1 MTGLMVKISGTW
13 LLVIL
18 AGMPLFASM
27 GLAALAFLWVR
38 PVRRSPAVLLAGLVV
53 VGLALASVWTQV
65 ERGRFHIA
73 SGIYTMGAPLW
84 WRDLGWTDKA
94 AALPSLLLIV
104 VPALALA
111 WSGVTVGLTVRGQPR
126 ERLLAALGAIVLLSC
141 FLAGVNYA
149 YRWIF
154 ALWPAVWLWRQAAD
168 SAPGRTRWAARLACA
183 LVLLGL
189 WLDGARAQ
197 APRFLLFA
205 GAALACTLVSPLGL
219 EQSVGIFSVG
229 KSALARTAVLEW
241 MPTFDAGFRQA
252 RFFWLAMLTTLGT
265 AALLIWQGRRCSAVD
280 VLMFLAFTVLAAW
293 SIRFL
298 VYVGLVAAF
307 VLAPLAR
314 RPPLDPQRATRTWA
328 WTGLV
333 HALVLVVAAR
343 YGNANGSF
351 PYRADAPEKLTL
363 PMVQALGDP
372 ALSGNVITSYAFGAE
387 LVYRA
392 YPRLK
397 PSIDSRID
405 SYGDDYLRFHEAMLA
420 SEGLMEEFVGRY
432 DVRYML
438 VKPAQ
443 FQAMQRWPSWT
454 AGRWS
459 VLLADSRAVRISGT
473 LARSSDTSPDGL
485 TMRIPPARIVT
496 SIPPSGRMARPQ
508 GRSIFARTST
518 VKG

>member
-1 MTGLMVKISGTW
+1 MVALVLAVAVVAFVSVVPQVANDFW
-13 LLVIL
+13 LQARVGEIIVREGRIPQTL
-18 AGMPLFASM
+18 LFP
-27 GLAALAFLWVR
+27 FTEVR
-38 PVRRSPAVLLAGLVV
+38 DAVFHAHEW
-53 VGLALASVWTQV
+53 LASVAFYLLIRTVGEEGLPFVLGALGLLLYALTVWLAWRRS
-65 ERGRFHIA
+65 EGRLAVALLLGLTAIA
-73 SGIYTMGAPLW
+73 NENYRHTLRPEL
-84 WRDLGWTDKA
+84 L
-94 AALPSLLLIV
+94 SLLLFAIYLLLLDACRRQPARRWPWAVALLV
-104 VPALALA
+104 VMLWVNVHASFLLAPVVAGLFA
-111 WSGVTVGLTVRGQPR
+111 VGL
-126 ERLLAALGAIVLLSC
+126 C
-141 FLAGVNYA
+141 
-149 YRWIF
+149 
-154 ALWPAVWLWRQAAD
+154 
-168 SAPGRTRWAARLACA
+168 
-183 LVLLGL
+183 
-189 WLDGARAQ
+189 LDGARAQ

-219 EQSVGIFSVG
+219 EQSLGIFSVG

-252 RFFWLAMLTTLGT
+252 RFFWLSMLTTLGT

-459 VLLADSRAVRISGT
+459 VLLADSRAVLLQRNPVP
-473 LARSSDTSPDGL
+473 RS
-485 TMRIPPARIVT
+485 AN
-496 SIPPSGRMARPQ
+496 
-508 GRSIFARTST
+508 
-518 VKG
+518 